1 MPNVQPIVH
10 GSGDANPIRNLPLG
24 ARERWENQMDIQL
37 AEIGWKD
44 LADAANGNG
53 VFCIDENNRPQLI
66 SNVAESFTRNKL
78 MLAGAEGRLFVRPKN
93 GEGLVQFQ
101 TTLSDPVV
109 EAPDAY
115 DDIVL
120 TSRDPQVHEN
130 ALHRQEFKE
139 VGRLQVQKTEPL
151 RELPLVQ
158 VERPPFWKYLL
169 FPFFMDDL
177 VKYHSSVARNEA
189 FVSSGLS
196 DAFRNGFAATV
207 QAAQDAKAQETAQI
221 TETVRS
227 DRKIEQTLETCRAYA
242 EGERVLDPDA
252 ELGDNEDAMDGLDM
266 IRDAHQRGMQEKLE
280 LMQDIINGRP
290 LASSREELM
299 GRLGRIMMAE
309 DLMDSVQR
317 HIVDCKQRGVQEINP
332 LYEAVGGE
340 PDAFELME
348 GKMAESETVYQMAI
362 MAPNDLLKLL
372 SNPVEMS
379 RKVSAINV
387 ENGGS
392 RDMEAQQDDL
402 EMGEQEMEMDGP
414 KEQVLF

>member
-1 MPNVQPIVH
+1 M
-10 GSGDANPIRNLPLG
+10 
-24 ARERWENQMDIQL
+24 
-37 AEIGWKD
+37 
-44 LADAANGNG
+44 
-53 VFCIDENNRPQLI
+53 
-66 SNVAESFTRNKL
+66 
-78 MLAGAEGRLFVRPKN
+78 
-93 GEGLVQFQ
+93 
-101 TTLSDPVV
+101 
-109 EAPDAY
+109 
-115 DDIVL
+115 
-120 TSRDPQVHEN
+120 
-130 ALHRQEFKE
+130 
-139 VGRLQVQKTEPL
+139 
-151 RELPLVQ
+151 
-158 VERPPFWKYLL
+158 
-169 FPFFMDDL
+169 
-177 VKYHSSVARNEA
+177 
-189 FVSSGLS
+189 
-196 DAFRNGFAATV
+196 
-207 QAAQDAKAQETAQI
+207 
-221 TETVRS
+221 
-227 DRKIEQTLETCRAYA
+227 
-242 EGERVLDPDA
+242 LDPDA

-402 EMGEQEMEMDGP
+402 EMGEQEMDGP